1 MTKILE
7 NAKKNKEHANKEH
20 QAAYYFCSEK
30 VKKRTWINLKKKK
43 KLLKSSST
51 SSRALVALVALVC
64 VVFIQ

>member
-7 NAKKNKEHANKEH
+7 NAKKNKGHANKEH

-30 VKKRTWINLKKKK
+30 VKKRTWIYSKKK